1 MFGLRTRNLKTKT
14 VLKARFFSM
23 RLYFVSCL
31 SDVFLVEFHRNLAF
45 VRDKSIRLS
54 SKLDHFSTELS

>member
-1 MFGLRTRNLKTKT
+1 
-14 VLKARFFSM
+14 M